1 MRLSYGRI
9 SILVLCATTVAHSAF
24 AAQQIRYI
32 GRATAA
38 ALQNEATTGDVGA
51 GGRDAEGNIVEDKR
65 CDIRQAT
72 CFDESATAGV
82 IPGVVLTGTAT
93 TTGGARFQN
102 GAPNPG
108 FPRVES
114 TAQASLIAL
123 SGGFSIAIAPT
134 RAIADSFTG
143 ELTAVG
149 GPTLVDLGGTQFT
162 VPSGEG
168 MTIPGL
174 GTLLPMRTS
183 KTNGNGLALIEVDG
197 AIFDPDPNGPLADG
211 GPIILGHAVAGIE
224 EPFTEGGGGG
234 GGCTLS
240 RPGAP
245 SGGLELLAVIAVLWG
260 ISRRRQT
267 FH

>member
-1 MRLSYGRI
+1 
-9 SILVLCATTVAHSAF
+9 
-24 AAQQIRYI
+24 
-32 GRATAA
+32 
-38 ALQNEATTGDVGA
+38 
-51 GGRDAEGNIVEDKR
+51 
-65 CDIRQAT
+65 
-72 CFDESATAGV
+72 
-82 IPGVVLTGTAT
+82 
-93 TTGGARFQN
+93 
-102 GAPNPG
+102 
-108 FPRVES
+108 VES

-211 GPIILGHAVAGIE
+211 GPVILGHAVAGIE